1 VKSPLPSWMLVVA
14 LAATCI
20 FCACETDRFDITGDW
35 EIIMAMDGS
44 GMGYD
49 RSRASLW
56 TLTGDQTEGEVSA
69 DVSFLSGTYQV
80 RGRSI
85 TMEIVSGRGPMWFRR
100 HFRGVVTGDGA
111 MQGRYTG
118 ESIPLGPEDP
128 ETFAGTWW
136 AIKKQ

>member
-1 VKSPLPSWMLVVA
+1 MLVVA

-85 TMEIVSGRGPMWFRR
+85 TMEIVSGRGPYWYNRYFN
-100 HFRGVVTGDGA
+100 GIITGNRT
-111 MQGRYTG
+111 MQGRYEG
-118 ESIPLGPEDP
+118 YSVPLDSADAV
-128 ETFAGTWW
+128 TFSGSWW